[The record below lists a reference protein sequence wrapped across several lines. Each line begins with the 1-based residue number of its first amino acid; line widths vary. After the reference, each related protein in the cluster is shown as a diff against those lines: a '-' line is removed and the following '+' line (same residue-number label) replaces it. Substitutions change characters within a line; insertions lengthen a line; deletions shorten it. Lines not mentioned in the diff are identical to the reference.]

1 MYPGYTEPCFLFSMD
16 IPDLH
21 FRPVFVFLKHSI
33 INWIEVMIALC
44 GSEVYMFFMSAQ

>member
-1 MYPGYTEPCFLFSMD
+1 MYPGCTEPCFLFSMD

-21 FRPVFVFLKHSI
+21 FRPVFVFLKRSI